1 MKLTE
6 NFLDNF
12 SNIKGLKKTQTENM
26 RTLIH
31 NAYGKGKNPKK
42 YAQALAG
49 LQEYNNFVNSLPE
62 GLKLDLDHPLSK
74 AFLKGSNVS
83 PDQLLNVTPISS
95 NYNRGFKQS
104 LSMAYD
110 KALLAD
116 TKDIKKIKQIEKL
129 AKDLGVNIG
138 KGSNK
143 KLDFGTTS
151 IAKKTQSGLAEELV
165 KNLNEQN
172 ISSTKLNELKKTEE
186 GKKLLKEVFPT
197 GRKLEIPQVE
207 KKIIKKIKKSIKI

>member
-1 MKLTE
+1 
-6 NFLDNF
+6 
-12 SNIKGLKKTQTENM
+12 
-26 RTLIH
+26 
-31 NAYGKGKNPKK
+31 
-42 YAQALAG
+42 
-49 LQEYNNFVNSLPE
+49 
-62 GLKLDLDHPLSK
+62 
-74 AFLKGSNVS
+74 LKGSGVS
-83 PDQLLNVTPISS
+83 ADQLLNVTPISS

-197 GRKLEIPQVE
+197 EE
-207 KKIIKKIKKSIKI
+207 N